1 MDDPPLREF
10 LVLLGLI
17 LVNGFFSLSEMSIVS
32 SRKARLKA
40 QAAAGKRSYRKA
52 LAAAERPARFLSTI
66 QIAITLIGILAGAF
80 GGATLSEPLGRLL
93 AGAPLLA
100 PYADALSV
108 GIVVLGITFFSIVLG
123 ELVPKQAALA
133 NPEATAAAVVPVLEL
148 FAVLFKPAVIFLSRS
163 TGAVL
168 KLLRIR
174 EAAGHSITE
183 EELRMALMEGEKSG
197 IVQKQ
202 ERSMVEGV
210 FYLGDRPVE
219 TFMAHRSELLW
230 LDLGAGPE
238 AAKDAAIGSKHQT
251 FFPVADGGLDE
262 VVGIVSAV
270 DILSALLE
278 KRWKGLRA
286 IMKKPCFVPGTMSA
300 LKAFEAFKRT
310 GDHYLLVM
318 DEYGGLAGALS
329 IRDLIEEIVGELST
343 PDRDS
348 EDIIKRED
356 GSYLVGGMVNIDE
369 IAEVLA
375 LKHLL
380 GSHHE
385 YHTLAGFILELAGAI
400 PRTGE
405 TYERGGFRFEI
416 VDMDGNRIDKVI
428 IRGPAADLESA
439 GQAGDGGPDGDPGG
453 YGPGDREGLKADR

>member
-1 MDDPPLREF
+1 MDEPPLREI

-32 SRKARLKA
+32 SRKTRLKA
-40 QAAAGKRSYRKA
+40 QAASGRRSYRKA

-66 QIAITLIGILAGAF
+66 QIAITLIGILAGAL
-80 GGATLSEPLGRLL
+80 GGATLSAPLSRLL
-93 AGAPLLA
+93 SGLPVVGL
-100 PYADALSV
+100 YAEALSV
-108 GIVVLGITFFSIVLG
+108 SIVVLVITFFSIVLG

-133 NPEATAAAVVPVLEL
+133 NPEATAAAVVPILEL
-148 FAVLFKPAVIFLSRS
+148 FAVLFKPAVMFLSR
-163 TGAVL
+163 TTAGVL
-168 KLLRIR
+168 RLLRIR
-174 EAAGHSITE
+174 EAAEHHITE
-183 EELRMALMEGEKSG
+183 EELRMALMEGERSG
-197 IVQKQ
+197 IVQKK
-202 ERSMVEGV
+202 ERAMVEGV

-230 LDLGAGPE
+230 LNLDASPD
-238 AAKDAAIGSKHQT
+238 AAKDAAIGSKNQT

-262 VVGIVSAV
+262 VVGIVSSV
-270 DILSALLE
+270 DILSALLD

-286 IMKKPCFVPGTMSA
+286 IMKRPCFVPGTMSA

-343 PDRDS
+343 PDRDA
-348 EDIIKRED
+348 EEIIKRED

-369 IAEVLA
+369 IAEVLS

-380 GSHHE
+380 GAHHE
-385 YHTLAGFILELAGAI
+385 YHTLAGFVLELAGAI

-405 TYERGGFRFEI
+405 TYRRGGFSFEI

-428 IRGPAADLESA
+428 IRRPEAVLEPA
-439 GQAGDGGPDGDPGG
+439 GQSGGGGSDGDSGS
-453 YGPGDREGLKADR
+453 YGSGDSEGLKAHR